1 MINKKELWII
11 SVIFLSYALTF
22 LIINFLTKNWEYFYY
37 NLMML
42 ALFFIILFFY
52 KRLNIN
58 FYSLLGL
65 IIIGFLHLL
74 GGGLV
79 LSGTV
84 LYKLIIFGISYDKFI
99 HFFSNLILAFVV
111 FDIIVSFIK
120 KTRMYRGK
128 ILLFVFFI
136 TIGISSFVEIIEFIA
151 SVLFDN
157 TIIGSY
163 KNNVGDLIINALGTL
178 VALFFINKKIKR

>member
-1 MINKKELWII
+1 
-11 SVIFLSYALTF
+11 
-22 LIINFLTKNWEYFYY
+22 
-37 NLMML
+37 
-42 ALFFIILFFY
+42 
-52 KRLNIN
+52 
-58 FYSLLGL
+58 
-65 IIIGFLHLL
+65 
-74 GGGLV
+74 
-79 LSGTV
+79 
-84 LYKLIIFGISYDKFI
+84 
-99 HFFSNLILAFVV
+99 
-111 FDIIVSFIK
+111 
-120 KTRMYRGK
+120 MYRGK